1 MAHTLAPR
9 LDVDTLTTSQRER
22 VSCIHCDEATG
33 RLNPVDVEGAWLL
46 EHPYCAAGGVTN
58 GVIAVIG
65 DTSTPEALEA
75 TCAAGMDVADK
86 LRQPARILVGL
97 DHDIRAYEGAVI
109 LDTYLDSVASAGL
122 AFEAQAADM
131 MAVHY
136 SEIMF
141 FPIDL
146 ECGWCG
152 EEDETAEPRHI
163 GDEWT
168 QSLCEGCWTH
178 MVRDAQ

>member
-9 LDVDTLTTSQRER
+9 LDVDALTISQRER

-33 RLNPVDVEGAWLL
+33 RLNPVDVEGAWFL
-46 EHPYCAAGGVTN
+46 EHASCAAGGVTN
-58 GVIAVIG
+58 GFIAVIG
-65 DTSTPEALEA
+65 DTSTPEAFDE

-86 LRQPARILVGL
+86 LRLPARILVGM

-109 LDTYLDSVASAGL
+109 LDTYLDNVASAVL
-122 AFEAQAADM
+122 AFEARSADM
-131 MAVHY
+131 MALDY
-136 SEIMF
+136 SEIMSF
-141 FPIDL
+141 SIDL
-146 ECGWCG
+146 TCGWCG
-152 EEDETAEPRHI
+152 EEDETAEPRRI

-168 QSLCEGCWTH
+168 QSICAGCWTH